1 MSFPILRRSS
11 LLVIFGFALATLLFR
26 PALAQDARSG
36 DDSKG
41 RDKIDL
47 SRIPDGTYR
56 GEMSFED
63 GWTLEVDVT
72 VKGYQITRIEVDE
85 DDLEFLQKPE
95 VLIDRVLHAQ
105 SVEVDAVSGATAST
119 TILLSVIRGALQKA
133 VSESE

>member
-1 MSFPILRRSS
+1 MSFPILTRFF
-11 LLVIFGFALATLLFR
+11 LLIILGFGLAIQSFR

-36 DDSKG
+36 GSSKSD
-41 RDKIDL
+41 DKIDL

-56 GEMSFED
+56 GDMSFED

-72 VKGYQITRIEVDE
+72 VKGYQITRIEVDD

-95 VLIDRVLHAQ
+95 VLIDRIIHAQ

-119 TILLSVIRGALQKA
+119 MILLSVIRGALEKA
-133 VSESE
+133 ASESE